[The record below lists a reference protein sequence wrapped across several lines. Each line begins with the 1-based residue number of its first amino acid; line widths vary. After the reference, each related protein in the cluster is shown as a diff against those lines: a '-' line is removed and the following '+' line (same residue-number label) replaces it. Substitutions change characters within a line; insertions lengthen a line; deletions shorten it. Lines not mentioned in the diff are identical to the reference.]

1 MMALI
6 LALPVL
12 GLVLFYI
19 LPFKMALPLYLLLL
33 FISGLIYYG
42 MFTVMGKKRKVR
54 TGFEEMMGQEALVVE
69 DVSPRGKVLIYY
81 EIWSARARGKSVLK
95 GDKVRICGH
104 QGLTLVVESLTE
116 EQKSS

>member
-6 LALPVL
+6 MALPVL

-42 MFTVMGKKRKVR
+42 MFTVMGKKRKVL

-69 DVSPRGKVLIYY
+69 DVSPVGKVQIYN
-81 EIWSARARGKSVLK
+81 EIWTARARRKAFLK

-104 QGLTLVVESLTE
+104 EGLTLIVEALTE
-116 EQKSS
+116 NQKSI